1 MRDLMNEVRPD
12 PSLVRKTSYICAY
25 PRKRNNKKDSSNNKT
40 N

>member
-12 PSLVRKTSYICAY
+12 SSLVRKTSYICVY
-25 PRKRNNKKDSSNNKT
+25 PRKRNKKDSKNNKT